1 MPFEA
6 DLKSHLQTDAA
17 IVAMV
22 GDRIHPAVL
31 PAGSALPALTYQHIG
46 GAVMTDLSGGDGSL
60 RNPRVQIN
68 CWAATYVQAH
78 ALSEA
83 VRARLKTAAGTFK
96 AVPVLGPQDAY
107 EQNTKRHGVY
117 YDYSFMVRSS

>member
-1 MPFEA
+1 MSFEA
-6 DLKSHLQTDAA
+6 ALKTHLQSDATIA
-17 IVAMV
+17 ALV
-22 GDRIHPAVL
+22 GDRIHPALL

-46 GAVMTDLSGGDGSL
+46 GAVMTDLSGGDGDL

-68 CWAATYVQAH
+68 CWAESYVQAH

-83 VRARLKTAAGTFK
+83 VRARLQTAASTFK

-117 YDYSFMVRSS
+117 YDYSFMVRS